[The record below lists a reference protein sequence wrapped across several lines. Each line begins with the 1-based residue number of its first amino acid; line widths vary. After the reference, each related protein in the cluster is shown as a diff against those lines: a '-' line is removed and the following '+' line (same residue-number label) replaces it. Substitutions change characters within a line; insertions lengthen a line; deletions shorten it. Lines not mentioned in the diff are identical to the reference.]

1 MGKQLISS
9 GFIALLFVGWICY
22 LSINQEDH
30 SHRGAA
36 FLSSHHPGYF
46 FQAEI
51 DVLNQNFDSL
61 KVIKFPN
68 YDFAAIFLSTL
79 FSHGQVAK
87 IIPQEFNEARKKLL
101 LSCLYPTH
109 EFS

>member
-9 GFIALLFVGWICY
+9 GFITLLFVGWICY
-22 LSINQEDH
+22 PSINQEEH
-30 SHRGAA
+30 SHRGAT
-36 FLSSHHPGYF
+36 FLSTHHPGYL
-46 FQAEI
+46 FQAEL
-51 DVLNQNFDSL
+51 DVLNQTFDSF
-61 KVIKFPN
+61 KVIKFSS

-87 IIPQEFNEARKKLL
+87 LIPQEFNEARKKLL
-101 LSCLYPTH
+101 LSCLYPAH